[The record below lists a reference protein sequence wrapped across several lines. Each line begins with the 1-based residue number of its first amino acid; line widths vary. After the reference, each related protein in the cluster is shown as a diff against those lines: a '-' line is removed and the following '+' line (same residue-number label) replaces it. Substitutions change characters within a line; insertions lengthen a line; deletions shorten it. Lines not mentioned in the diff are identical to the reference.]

1 MLMEIN
7 FFLNM
12 AFNTTNHPYH
22 LGWIFLNYLSSF
34 VIENYPCKVQWIRG
48 MLNKVTINTQ
58 EIIVSVCGKLIT
70 RTKKKYRKGKSFK
83 KLQNGAVIRPVQHI

>member
-22 LGWIFLNYLSSF
+22 LGWTFLNYLSSF

-48 MLNKVTINTQ
+48 HAKQGYNKHT
-58 EIIVSVCGKLIT
+58 GDH
-70 RTKKKYRKGKSFK
+70 SFC
-83 KLQNGAVIRPVQHI
+83 LW